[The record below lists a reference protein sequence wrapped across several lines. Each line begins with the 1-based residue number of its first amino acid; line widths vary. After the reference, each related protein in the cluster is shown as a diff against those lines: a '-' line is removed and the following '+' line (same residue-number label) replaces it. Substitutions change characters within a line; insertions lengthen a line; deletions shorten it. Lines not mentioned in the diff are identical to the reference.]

1 MEFLNNCQITL
12 LPLFIN
18 NQVIFKVTFI
28 FSIVMG
34 ILGILPVVAQQKPE
48 NLPNLPPPLQILP
61 PGGNSPLPNLPKLQ
75 PNINTPGVRNIPSL
89 PGVGSIVP
97 EPAYTL
103 GAGDRIIM
111 EIFNV
116 PEYSKE
122 YQVLVDGSLNLPLLG
137 TTFVQGLSL
146 QDAANLI
153 SNKYSPYLTKPLV
166 TITLLG
172 PRPLNI
178 AIAGEIT
185 RPGSYKILPVREAQQ
200 GLQFPTLVQVLQLA
214 KGITAAAELRNIQV
228 RRPQRYG
235 PDQVIVIN
243 LWDFFRNGDLRQDIT
258 LRDGDSIFVPT
269 ATTINAD
276 EIRERINANFSA
288 DLTQPISVVI
298 IGQVGRPGPYTISAN
313 DLRSTPTQP
322 NQPNQPNQLGFLD
335 ENNQPP
341 GNNLL
346 GLPTVSRAIK
356 VAGGIKPD
364 ADLRRIEVR
373 RRPRGGAE
381 QTLTANLWKLLQTG
395 DITQDILLQEG
406 DSIIIPKAEAIDV
419 NEAKDLADASFSP
432 NFMNINIIGEVVK
445 PGTIQIA
452 PNTGLVQGI
461 LAAGGFNERR
471 AQKSSVELIRLNQN
485 GTVSRRTIPV
495 DLSQGLNEKNNPI
508 LQNNDV
514 IIVGRS
520 GLTRF
525 TDTLGTVLSPF
536 TGVFGVFR
544 LLLGL

>member
-1 MEFLNNCQITL
+1 MEFLGNTNQIICL
-12 LPLFIN
+12 GQWSNN
-18 NQVIFKVTFI
+18 NQVFKLI
-28 FSIVMG
+28 FSLSMMG
-34 ILGILPVVAQQKPE
+34 ILGNSPVFAQPKPE
-48 NLPNLPPPLQILP
+48 NLPSLPSPMQITPPA
-61 PGGNSPLPNLPKLQ
+61 GNSPLPNLPQLQ
-75 PNINTPGVRNIPSL
+75 PNINNTSGGRTVPNL

-97 EPAYTL
+97 ETAYTL
-103 GAGDRIIM
+103 GAGDRIII

-122 YQVLVDGSLNLPLLG
+122 YQVMVDGSVNLPLLG

-153 SNKYSPYLTKPLV
+153 SNRYSPYLTKPLV
-166 TITLLG
+166 TITLVG
-172 PRPLNI
+172 FRPLNI

-185 RPGSYKILPVREAQQ
+185 RPGSYKILPIQDAKQ

-228 RRPQRYG
+228 RRPQKYG

-269 ATTINAD
+269 ATTINVD
-276 EIRERINANFSA
+276 EIRERMNANFSA

-298 IGQVGRPGPYTISAN
+298 IGQVSRPGPYTIVTN
-313 DLRSTPTQP
+313 DLRSTT
-322 NQPNQPNQLGFLD
+322 QPNQPNQLGILD
-335 ENNQPP
+335 LNNQ
-341 GNNLL
+341 NNQYQNNNVV

-356 VAGGIKPD
+356 LAGGIKPD
-364 ADLRRIEVR
+364 ADLRRIEVH
-373 RRPRGGAE
+373 RRPRGGPE
-381 QTLTANLWKLLQTG
+381 QILSANLWKLLQTG

-406 DSIIIPKAEAIDV
+406 DSIIIPKAENINV
-419 NEAKDLADASFSP
+419 SEAKDVADASFSP
-432 NFMNINIIGEVVK
+432 NFMNINVIGEVVK
-445 PGTIQIA
+445 PGSLQIL
-452 PNTGLVQGI
+452 PNTGLIQGI
-461 LAAGGFNERR
+461 MAAGGFNERR

-485 GTVSRRTIPV
+485 GTVSRRNIAV